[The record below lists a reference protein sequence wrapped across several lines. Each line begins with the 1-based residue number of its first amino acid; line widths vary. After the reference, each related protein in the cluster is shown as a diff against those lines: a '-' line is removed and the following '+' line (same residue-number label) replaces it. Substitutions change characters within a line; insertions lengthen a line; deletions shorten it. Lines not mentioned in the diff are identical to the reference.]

1 MGDGAAASVR
11 LAFLLNLLLV
21 CLFWISHLRA
31 PEVGCVLVVCKGLS
45 PSHFDHLLG
54 AICCRDQGALNR
66 SVFILSLTT
75 IQVPSVSNH
84 QLEVVILV
92 DARADIRVVVDE
104 FSLGNFSIAHVC
116 VPLCDEFVE
125 DVIFGHLTALEL
137 RVEAHIVLL
146 YNVGKIND
154 STMIAVELLVGQLNQ
169 TNTALGKFSTEATK
183 ELVVADPTVVV
194 FVKELEDAFKLR
206 RAK

>member
-1 MGDGAAASVR
+1 M
-11 LAFLLNLLLV
+11 
-21 CLFWISHLRA
+21 
-31 PEVGCVLVVCKGLS
+31 
-45 PSHFDHLLG
+45 
-54 AICCRDQGALNR
+54 
-66 SVFILSLTT
+66 
-75 IQVPSVSNH
+75 PSVSNH

-154 STMIAVELLVGQLNQ
+154 SATIAVELLEGQLNQ
-169 TNTALGKFSTEATK
+169 TKAALVKLSTEASK
-183 ELVVADPTVVV
+183 ELVVVDLTV
-194 FVKELEDAFKLR
+194 FVSIKELEDAFKFL
-206 RAK
+206 RAKLVTVLNKTPLEIIAVQLFVTVVVHAAEDHPKATNSVCASCL